1 MTHFVYDG
9 SFEGLLTAVFD
20 VYDRKA
26 AAVRIVPAERY
37 QPDAF
42 AEKADVVT
50 DDTKANRVW
59 KGLQRKLSPAALRN
73 VFSVYLS
80 ERPDREDLLLA
91 FCRMVFS
98 TDEKVEE
105 NFSSSV
111 VLQIAQVGKQ
121 LHREKHRF
129 EAFVRFV
136 QLGDGTYF
144 ATIDPDFNV
153 LPLITSHFTDRY
165 ADQVWIIYDIRRRY
179 SMHYDGR
186 TVQEVRFDFLPVG
199 SGLSITE
206 VQSPHEDLY
215 QRLWGVYYQ
224 SVNIPARRN
233 LKLHRQ
239 HVPVR
244 YWKYLTEKK
253 TGK

>member
-1 MTHFVYDG
+1 LTYFVYDG

-26 AAVRIVPAERY
+26 AAARIVPAERY

-42 AEKADVVT
+42 AEKTDVVT
-50 DDTKANRVW
+50 DDAKANRVW
-59 KGLQRKLSPAALRN
+59 KGLQRKLSPDALRN

-91 FCRMVFS
+91 FCRMAFA

-105 NFSSSV
+105 NFSSPV

-153 LPLITSHFTDRY
+153 LPLITPHFTDRY
-165 ADQVWIIYDIRRRY
+165 ADQVWIIYDTRRRY
-179 SMHYDGR
+179 GMHYDGR
-186 TVQEVRFDFLPVG
+186 TVQEVRFDFLPATPGVRTTG
-199 SGLSITE
+199 VE
-206 VQSPHEDLY
+206 SPHEDLY
-215 QRLWGVYYQ
+215 QRLWGVYYK

-233 LKLHRQ
+233 LRLHRQ

-253 TGK
+253 S